1 MDNKEIIISFY
12 PGCSGNFLAAVISD
26 SHIVRFDRIDN
37 YIEDQK
43 FDSNY
48 RNNLK
53 YSGINDF
60 DNIPLD
66 HATVIVTHESD
77 IKKIKSIFP
86 NYRIIRIL
94 PISMIFN
101 ALYNVFHKKILDENR
116 SDIMSSWP
124 SNPAYCYDMS
134 LESLKDFYRQFITD
148 KNFED
153 AIILDFG
160 VLQDKNQLVEFLHKI
175 NVKTTANT
183 EILIDNYLKNQL
195 PINLESIDSPTME
208 DIVSSIPDR
217 YFFESPWF
225 VAYCIFR
232 FELVNQP
239 EESQRLWTI
248 DQLTLLDKPN
258 LIKISYQY
266 NFNRSF

>member
-37 YIEDQK
+37 YIDPN
-43 FDSNY
+43 SS
-48 RNNLK
+48 NNLK
-53 YSGINDF
+53 YFGINDL
-60 DNIPLD
+60 DNVPLD
-66 HATVIVTHESD
+66 HATVIATHESD

-86 NYRIIRIL
+86 NYKIIRIQ
-94 PISMIFN
+94 PISMLFN
-101 ALYNVFHKKILDENR
+101 ALYNVFHKKIIDENR
-116 SDIMSSWP
+116 SNIMFVWP

-134 LESLKDFYRQFITD
+134 MESLKDFYRQFITD

-160 VLQDKNQLVEFLHKI
+160 ILQDKKQLLEFLHNI
-175 NVKTTANT
+175 NVKTNVNA

-195 PINLESIDSPTME
+195 PINLESIVGPTME
-208 DIVSSIPDR
+208 DIVSSIPDS
-217 YFFESPWF
+217 YFLKSPWF

-232 FELVNQP
+232 FELVNQLK
-239 EESQRLWTI
+239 ESQRLWTI
-248 DQLTLLDKPN
+248 DQLTLLNKSS

-266 NFNRSF
+266 NFFLDSVY